1 MNSLENHTRIHT
13 KIGKVWTRFQTN
25 TAQKTIIFGAA
36 NTYKANIRKYPPPP
50 PWENSNAIP
59 LCRGSCIMLALK

>member
-36 NTYKANIRKYPPPP
+36 NTYKANIRKYTPPR
-50 PWENSNAIP
+50 ENSNAIP
-59 LCRGSCIMLALK
+59 LCKAPALC